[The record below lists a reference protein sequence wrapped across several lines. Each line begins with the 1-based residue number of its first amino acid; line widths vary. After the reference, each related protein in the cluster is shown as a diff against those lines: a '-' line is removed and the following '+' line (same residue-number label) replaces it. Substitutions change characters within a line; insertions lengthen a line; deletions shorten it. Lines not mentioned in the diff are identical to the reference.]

1 MLDMIAC
8 PDPDCGAPAEITDR
22 CTLGST
28 DEPVDL
34 VKTFCA
40 RRHWFTL
47 PTDRVERYRASEPS
61 KIVRQH

>member
-1 MLDMIAC
+1 MLDMIHC

-22 CTLGST
+22 CALGST
-28 DEPVDL
+28 DGQVDL

-40 RRHWFTL
+40 RRHWFML
-47 PTDRVERYRASEPS
+47 PMDRVERYRASEPS